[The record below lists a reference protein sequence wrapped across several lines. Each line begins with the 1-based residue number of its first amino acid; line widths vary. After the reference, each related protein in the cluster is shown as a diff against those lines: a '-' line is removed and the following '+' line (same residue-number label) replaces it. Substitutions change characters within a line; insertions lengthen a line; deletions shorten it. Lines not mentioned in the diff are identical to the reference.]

1 MEFAMDYLKAVFWEY
16 PQYSERETLI
26 SILKEKSNVNLY
38 LWIMRRFLEYGRV
51 VDILGYFR
59 IEEIAEY
66 LQKLKLTP
74 YTLKKWKRMIEVYGN
89 S

>member
-1 MEFAMDYLKAVFWEY
+1 MDYLKAVFWEY

-26 SILKEKSNVNLY
+26 SILKEKSNLKLY

-51 VDILGYFR
+51 VDIFGYFR

-66 LQKLKLTP
+66 MPQLKLTP
-74 YTLKKWKRMIEVYGN
+74 YTLMKWKRLIEVYGN
-89 S
+89 P

>member
-1 MEFAMDYLKAVFWEY
+1 MDYLKAVFWEY

>member
-1 MEFAMDYLKAVFWEY
+1 MDYLKAVFWDY
-16 PQYSERETLI
+16 PQYAKRETLI

-59 IEEIAEY
+59 IEEITEY

>member
-1 MEFAMDYLKAVFWEY
+1 MDYLKAVFWDY
-16 PQYSERETLI
+16 PQYAKRENLI
-26 SILKEKSNVNLY
+26 SILKEKSNLYLY

-51 VDILGYFR
+51 VDVFSYFR

-74 YTLKKWKRMIEVYGN
+74 YTLKKWKRLIEVYGN
-89 S
+89 P

>member
-1 MEFAMDYLKAVFWEY
+1 MDYLKAVFWEY

-26 SILKEKSNVNLY
+26 SILKEKSNLNLY

-51 VDILGYFR
+51 VDIFGYFR

-66 LQKLKLTP
+66 MPQLKLTP
-74 YTLKKWKRMIEVYGN
+74 YTLMKWKRLIEVYGN
-89 S
+89 P

>member
-1 MEFAMDYLKAVFWEY
+1 MNYLKAVFWEY
-16 PQYSERETLI
+16 PQYSERESLI
-26 SILKEKSNVNLY
+26 SILNEKSNLYLY

-51 VDILGYFR
+51 VDVFSYFR